1 MGVASEAPQPPP
13 ENCAAGTIVDIG
25 YLGELTIY
33 KLRLADGVIVTA
45 AIANTG
51 RAAERPIDWDER
63 AWVSFAPDAAIVL
76 TI

>member
-1 MGVASEAPQPPP
+1 MRIASEAPRPPR

-25 YLGELTIY
+25 YLGELSIY
-33 KLRLADGVIVTA
+33 KVRLADGAIVTA

-63 AWVSFAPDAAIVL
+63 AG
-76 TI
+76 